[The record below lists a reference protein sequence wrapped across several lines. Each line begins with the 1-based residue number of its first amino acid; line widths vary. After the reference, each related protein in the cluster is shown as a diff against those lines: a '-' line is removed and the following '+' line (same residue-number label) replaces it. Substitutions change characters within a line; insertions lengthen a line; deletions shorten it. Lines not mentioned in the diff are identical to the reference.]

1 MRSTRDWATATADRV
16 QRDFASASEEID
28 TLGCGAMEC
37 SPHLDA
43 PPSTAEPGTGAGS
56 DDRAL
61 DVGDTRC
68 SAGPVRDYHSCLNE
82 AGEIVLPD
90 ALLGHVPSSL
100 LGDGHLTE
108 VAVHVKANEAH
119 IPSLITAERRR
130 AKATTTDPWSQHIRA
145 VVGAATYRSRAR
157 SP

>member
-1 MRSTRDWATATADRV
+1 
-16 QRDFASASEEID
+16 
-28 TLGCGAMEC
+28 
-37 SPHLDA
+37 
-43 PPSTAEPGTGAGS
+43 
-56 DDRAL
+56 
-61 DVGDTRC
+61 
-68 SAGPVRDYHSCLNE
+68 
-82 AGEIVLPD
+82 VLPD